1 MLTRRVVTIA
11 IALTLLAAPAFGGS
25 SKEMIELQ
33 TQVQQLLKMQQAIDE
48 KMGVLQ
54 ESMKTLTQQTND
66 ALARVTASADKVDRA
81 IARENAA
88 SDSCV
93 DQLTGQAQPLHDALT
108 ELKASVA
115 AMNRQLNE
123 LSGAKQVMPQ
133 QQGALPSTQPQ
144 GNSANPHQ

>member
-1 MLTRRVVTIA
+1 MLTKRVLTIA
-11 IALTLLAAPAFGGS
+11 FALALLVTPALAGS

-33 TQVQQLLKMQQAIDE
+33 TQVQQLLKMQQTIDE

-54 ESMKTLTQQTND
+54 ENMKTLTQQTND
-66 ALARVTASADKVDRA
+66 ALARVTASADKVDKA
-81 IARENAA
+81 ITRENAA

-123 LSGAKQVMPQ
+123 LSGARQGAAQ
-133 QQGALPSTQPQ
+133 QQGALPTSQP
-144 GNSANPHQ
+144 SAANPHQ